1 MSPSKKDLLREY
13 CKTKK
18 PELKKKLILSHLNLV
33 EYIAKKFAFRRD
45 DLEDLIQVGT
55 IGLIK
60 ALERYDLK
68 HEVEFTTYATPN
80 IIGEIKHYFRDKS
93 RLVKVPRK
101 LHELNSRVKTFIREY
116 VREHGQSPTIS
127 TIALSVDSTEEEI
140 LESMEAGQT
149 YETVS
154 LDAPLYQT
162 EKESTST
169 TPISLI
175 DSLGIGAK
183 DEIVLDKECLMQA
196 IASLNRREQK
206 IIYLRFYDNLTQAE
220 IANLLDMSQ
229 MHVSRL
235 LVFTLK
241 KLSKALKK

>member
-1 MSPSKKDLLREY
+1 MSPSKRELLKEF
-13 CKTKK
+13 CKTRD
-18 PELKKKLILSHLNLV
+18 PETKRKIILSHLNLV
-33 EYIAKKFAFRRD
+33 EYIAKKFAFKRD
-45 DLEDLIQVGT
+45 DLPDLIQVGT

-60 ALERYDLK
+60 ALERYDPK

-101 LHELNSRVKTFIREY
+101 LHELNSKVKSYVREY
-116 VREHGQSPTIS
+116 VREHGHSPTIS
-127 TIALSVDSTEEEI
+127 TISIAIDSTEEEI

-149 YETVS
+149 YDTVS
-154 LDAPLYQT
+154 LDAPLYQG
-162 EKESTST
+162 EKDGTAST
-169 TPISLI
+169 PLSLI

-183 DEIVLDKECLMQA
+183 EEKVLDKESLRQA
-196 IASLNRREQK
+196 ITALSRREQK

-235 LVFTLK
+235 LVYSIR
-241 KLSKALKK
+241 KLSKAIKK